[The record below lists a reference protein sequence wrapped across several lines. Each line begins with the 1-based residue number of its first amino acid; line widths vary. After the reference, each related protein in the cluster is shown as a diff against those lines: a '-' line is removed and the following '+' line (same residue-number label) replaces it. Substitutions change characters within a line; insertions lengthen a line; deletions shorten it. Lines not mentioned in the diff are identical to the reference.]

1 MMTAAAAQPRAGQAN
16 ASRSGPVKAAPA
28 REKPALGPM
37 DPVLAA
43 LAIALLGFGV
53 VMVFGSSSIEATV
66 GWRDPFYFLKRQAMF
81 ACAGLAVMMIAAHL
95 DYRRLR
101 RFTYPALFAVTV
113 LLVLSV
119 VGFGHTGGGAA
130 RWLRLGPIH
139 VQPSEAAKLALILW
153 LAHSLEKKRGQVRS
167 FSIGFLPHVAIAA
180 GLMLLCLEQP
190 DFGGAVV
197 LLLLT
202 FILLFVAGA
211 RVSYLLGLSAVGL
224 LAAAWLVRF
233 RAYRWERMLAWLHME
248 DHRQDLAYQPFQSMM
263 GFGSGELFGSGL
275 GQGLQILY
283 LPKAHTDFIAAI
295 IGEEF
300 GFVGFVVLC
309 LAFLLIVARGV
320 RAALY
325 AEDEYGSFIAFGISA
340 LFGIQALINLS
351 VAMAILPTKGLTLP
365 FISYGGS
372 SLLVSSAA
380 MGILLNISRSRR
392 PAADPDASPEPE
404 NELVNA
410 ELAEE
415 SSA

>member
-1 MMTAAAAQPRAGQAN
+1 VTESSAKAV
-16 ASRSGPVKAAPA
+16 ASRPVV
-28 REKPALGPM
+28 GPM

-43 LAIALLGFGV
+43 LAIGLLGFGV
-53 VMVFGSSSIEATV
+53 VMVFGASSIEATV
-66 GWRDPFYFLKRQAMF
+66 AWKNPFHFLQRQALF
-81 ACAGLAVMMIAAHL
+81 ACAGLAVMMFCAHL

-101 RFTYPALFAVTV
+101 RFTYVALAGVTL

-130 RWLRLGPIH
+130 RWIRLGPIH
-139 VQPSEAAKLALILW
+139 IQPSEAAKLALILW
-153 LAHSLEKKRGQVRS
+153 LAHSLEKKQGQVRS

-211 RVSYLLGLSAVGL
+211 RISYLLALSAVGA

-263 GFGSGELFGSGL
+263 GFGSGELFGTGL

-300 GFVGFVVLC
+300 GFVGFVALC
-309 LAFLLIVARGV
+309 LAYLVIVGRGV

-325 AEDEYGSFIAFGISA
+325 AEDEYGSLIAFGISA
-340 LFGIQALINLS
+340 LFGVQALINLS
-351 VAMAILPTKGLTLP
+351 VVMAILPTKGLTLP

-392 PAADPDASPEPE
+392 PAEERGTDASRPRA
-404 NELVNA
+404 ELVNA

-415 SSA
+415 SVA